1 MTDVVLAKTATGFLG
16 TLLTLWNGNR
26 SKAAEDART
35 RRRFTA
41 DDLWDAI
48 DGLQQLV
55 QRAYSSSDPIAL
67 ATAIDRAY
75 IAFRRSE
82 RVRPWAFRHLQR
94 SIRDSIGEA
103 IGGPVWIDF
112 RDISEHEPV
121 TYDRLWAQYAAE
133 YLSLTRDR
141 VAQWRAAYSERT
153 AAKVILVDYNTW
165 LLDTGRW
172 NPADTSS
179 SRR

>member
-1 MTDVVLAKTATGFLG
+1 MTDVVLTKTAASFLG

-35 RRRFTA
+35 RRRLVA
-41 DDLWDAI
+41 DELWEAV

-55 QRAYSSSDPIAL
+55 QRADSSSDPVAL
-67 ATAIDRAY
+67 AAAIDRVY
-75 IAFRRSE
+75 LVFRRSE

-94 SIRDSIGEA
+94 SVRDSVGGA
-103 IGGPVWIDF
+103 IGGAVWIDF
-112 RDISEHEPV
+112 RDICEHEPV

-141 VAQWRAAYSERT
+141 VAEWRAAYSERR
-153 AAKVILVDYNTW
+153 ADKVTLVDYNTW

-179 SRR
+179 APG